1 MHTPHAVS
9 VAGAAKLSGLSRSF
23 LYQLIKLGSLP
34 SIKVGARRL
43 IVVAELDAWLDR
55 QERTPAGATD
65 GH

>member
-1 MHTPHAVS
+1 MHTPLAVS
-9 VAGAAKLSGLSRSF
+9 VARAAILSGLSRSF

-43 IVVAELDAWLDR
+43 IVVAELDTWLDR
-55 QERTPAGATD
+55 QERTVAEASD